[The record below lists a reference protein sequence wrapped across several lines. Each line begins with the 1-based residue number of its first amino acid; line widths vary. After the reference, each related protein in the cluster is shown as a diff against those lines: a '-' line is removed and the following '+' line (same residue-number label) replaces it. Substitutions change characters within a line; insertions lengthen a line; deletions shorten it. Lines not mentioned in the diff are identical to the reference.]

1 MTSNTKGL
9 IEEINE
15 ISRQLL
21 SRILATQNNEQRS
34 TLDLVLDVTQTQ
46 QTDEENKKLSKLM
59 EQRKNLIS
67 TLFEQ
72 NSSESINSQSELL
85 QEMVS
90 LDNELTA
97 NAELSKKSV
106 SNQIIEIK
114 KSKKIAKTYQ
124 KY

>member
-1 MTSNTKGL
+1 VTSNTKGL